1 MSLWRRSTASEQGGS
16 GRMRGQVGIVGFNL
30 AVTIAF
36 ALYAVIQLSRV
47 VLAATQI
54 DDRVKVI
61 ITEVGPGSNVSRLDE
76 TQKLNETG
84 RMAED
89 ILTAAQ
95 NLSARA
101 GTIIETAGSIDGTV
115 SKILQNAGEI
125 NTSVKS
131 INGTVSAL
139 LPVVSNINGDNS
151 FNAQTGGVAAINMR
165 AQRALPI
172 VGGIQTDLSRA
183 NILGTLV
190 SVDRHA
196 VAICNGSAIALVG
209 GGNRCS
215 PAVEATGP

>member
-1 MSLWRRSTASEQGGS
+1 MYRVGRSRLEGEGG
-16 GRMRGQVGIVGFNL
+16 VVGFNL

-47 VLAATQI
+47 VLAGSQI

-89 ILTAAQ
+89 ILVAAQ

-101 GTIIETAGSIDGTV
+101 GTIIETAQSIDGTV
-115 SKILQNAGEI
+115 SQINTNAGEI
-125 NTSVKS
+125 NQTVRS
-131 INGTVSAL
+131 IDGITRQL
-139 LPVVSNINGDNS
+139 LPVVQNIHGDES
-151 FNAQTGGVAAINMR
+151 MNARTGGVAAINKR
-165 AQRALPI
+165 AQAALPV
-172 VGGIQTDLSRA
+172 VGGIQVDLSRA
-183 NILGTLV
+183 NILGILS

-196 VAICNGSAIALVG
+196 VAICNGQALALVG
-209 GGNRCS
+209 GGERCT
-215 PAVEATGP
+215 PALEPQGP

>member
-1 MSLWRRSTASEQGGS
+1 VTPARL
-16 GRMRGQVGIVGFNL
+16 RGQDGVVGFNL

-47 VLAATQI
+47 VLAGSQI

-84 RMAED
+84 RVAEE
-89 ILTAAQ
+89 ILVAAQ

-101 GTIIETAGSIDGTV
+101 ATITETAESIDGKV
-115 SKILQNAGEI
+115 SDILKNAGEI
-125 NTSVKS
+125 N
-131 INGTVSAL
+131 GTVRGIDGTTKAL
-139 LPVVSNINGDNS
+139 LPVVRNINGDNTFS
-151 FNAQTGGVAAINMR
+151 ATAGGVAAIDMR
-165 AQRALPI
+165 AQNALPI
-172 VGGIQTDLSRA
+172 VGAIQSNLSRA

-196 VAICNGSAIALVG
+196 VAICNSQALMLAG
-209 GGNRCS
+209 GDRCS
-215 PAVEATGP
+215 AAVEATGP

>member
-1 MSLWRRSTASEQGGS
+1 MSLRRPDE
-16 GRMRGQVGIVGFNL
+16 RGIVGFNL

-84 RMAED
+84 RVAED

-101 GTIIETAGSIDGTV
+101 GTIIETAQSIDGTV
-115 SKILQNAGEI
+115 SRINQNAGEI
-125 NTSVKS
+125 NTTVKS

-139 LPVVSNINGDNS
+139 LPVVQNIHGDETMS
-151 FNAQTGGVAAINMR
+151 AQRGGVAAINKR
-165 AQRALPI
+165 AQTALPI
-172 VGGIQTDLSRA
+172 VGGIQSDLSRA
-183 NILGTLV
+183 NILGILV

-196 VAICNGSAIALVG
+196 VAICNGTAIALVG
-209 GGNRCS
+209 GGNKCS
-215 PAVEATGP
+215 GPVEATGP

>member
-1 MSLWRRSTASEQGGS
+1 QGEG
-16 GRMRGQVGIVGFNL
+16 GVVGFNL

-47 VLAATQI
+47 VLAGSQI

-89 ILTAAQ
+89 ILVAAQ

-101 GTIIETAGSIDGTV
+101 QTITETARSIDGKVDQINGNANDIRGTV
-115 SKILQNAGEI
+115 N
-125 NTSVKS
+125 S
-131 INGTVSAL
+131 INGTASQL
-139 LPVVSNINGDNS
+139 LPVVRNINGDNS
-151 FNAQTGGVAAINMR
+151 FSATTGGVAAIDMR
-165 AQRALPI
+165 AQTALPI
-172 VGGIQTDLSRA
+172 VGGIQRDLSRA

-190 SVDRHA
+190 NADRHA
-196 VAICNGSAIALVG
+196 VAICNGQALALVSAE
-209 GGNRCS
+209 RCS
-215 PAVEATGP
+215 PAVEATAP